1 MKAIIQITAN
11 GVAMFGLLSS
21 FAVLLTGGPAVVALG
36 VGLVSLV
43 VLASG
48 T

>member
-1 MKAIIQITAN
+1 MKAVAQITAN
-11 GVAMFGLLSS
+11 GVAMFFLLSG
-21 FAVLLTGGPAVVALG
+21 FAALLTGGPVVVALG